1 MLRRINAIEFN
12 KRFYKNE
19 SCYQYLIEIKL
30 KDDIVVLNVAI
41 RKVEENKPIFIADV
55 RNVALIKLLDQI
67 PFFI

>member
-30 KDDIVVLNVAI
+30 KDDIVVLNVAM
-41 RKVEENKPIFIADV
+41 RKVEKVEPIFIADV
-55 RNVALIKLLDQI
+55 RNALIRLLD
-67 PFFI
+67 

>member
-41 RKVEENKPIFIADV
+41 RKVEKVEPIFIADV
-55 RNVALIKLLDQI
+55 RNALIRLLD
-67 PFFI
+67 